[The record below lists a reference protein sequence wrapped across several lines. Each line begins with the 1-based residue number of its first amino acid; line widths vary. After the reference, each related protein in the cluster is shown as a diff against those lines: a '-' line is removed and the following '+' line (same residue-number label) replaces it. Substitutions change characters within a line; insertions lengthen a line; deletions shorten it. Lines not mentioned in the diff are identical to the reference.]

1 MKRILSVGLVLLC
14 CFSAPA
20 FCEKPLTPGQLY
32 DKATIQY
39 LVGDLSAAGKNV
51 RILLKMAPNYPG
63 ARQLLNSI
71 LREKGLKQI
80 PVKPPVPPPTLEV
93 LKPTAEAAP
102 LALGAK
108 IKPETL
114 TILFG
119 IGGATLSLII
129 ILLAWM
135 WIRAYRRRRV
145 RRCFSCG
152 AEISTNIDQ
161 CQNCGAW
168 IGAKMQRSITKAQ
181 RNWYKKLNWRKNPFT
196 LDIHPE
202 LFTGFKEEVKQILEK
217 VASESGHILITAP
230 LGSGKTTLLRWLSNQ
245 LVVDSFAVYIPR
257 PPMEFSQLIKL
268 IVEKMGVAQKE
279 AAGYDIY
286 HLQELRKRVGKTLII
301 LIDEAHEFTVEIEKP
316 LRTLGDIDGVKLIM
330 AGLPE
335 TVEKFKR
342 EIRPLYE
349 RLVLNINLKPI
360 DFVTVKDLIRARIEY
375 FGGEGTTPFSTDALE
390 IINEISGGVPRK
402 VIKACDWAVTRAIET
417 GAAMI
422 DGKLLEELKKIMVN
436 LDHQ

>member
-1 MKRILSVGLVLLC
+1 MKRIWLLGLLLLFC
-14 CFSAPA
+14 LAVPA
-20 FCEKPLTPGQLY
+20 FCEKPLTPSQYY
-32 DKATIQY
+32 DKATLEY
-39 LVGDLSAAGKNV
+39 LVGDLASAGKHV
-51 RILLKMAPNYPG
+51 RLLLQINPKHPG
-63 ARQLLNSI
+63 ARELLNSI
-71 LREKGLKQI
+71 LREKGLKQLS
-80 PVKPPVPPPTLEV
+80 VLPPVAPATPEV
-93 LKPTAEAAP
+93 VKPTAEAAAP
-102 LALGAK
+102 ALGAK
-108 IKPETL
+108 MKPETL

-119 IGGATLSLII
+119 IGGASLTLII
-129 ILLAWM
+129 ILLAGTWF
-135 WIRAYRRRRV
+135 RAYRRRV

-152 AEISTNIDQ
+152 AEISMNIDQ
-161 CQNCGAW
+161 CHNCGAW
-168 IGAKMQRSITKAQ
+168 IGAKMQRSISKAQ

-257 PPMEFSQLIKL
+257 PPMDFSQLIKL

-375 FGGEGTTPFSTDALE
+375 FGGEGTTPFAADALE

-422 DGKLLEELKKIMVN
+422 DGKLLEELKSSLAK
-436 LDHQ
+436 LEQS